1 MKLIRKVFFSSFLTL
16 VLLFGACGNK
26 VYDRF
31 CHTPLEGWEKNDT
44 LSFAVPKIANTGL
57 YGIDLSLITSASYP
71 FQGLTLIVEQ
81 HILPSKRTEIDTLS
95 CVLFDQNGRS
105 KGRGISRYQY
115 EFHVNDHHLSSGDSL
130 FVTVRHDMK
139 REILPGIS
147 DIGIQIRK
155 R

>member
-1 MKLIRKVFFSSFLTL
+1 MKLMRKAFFSSFLTL

-95 CVLFDQNGRS
+95 SSIKTAGRKVGVS
-105 KGRGISRYQY
+105 AVINTNFTSTTIICLL
-115 EFHVNDHHLSSGDSL
+115 ETAFSS
-130 FVTVRHDMK
+130 
-139 REILPGIS
+139 P
-147 DIGIQIRK
+147 
-155 R
+155 